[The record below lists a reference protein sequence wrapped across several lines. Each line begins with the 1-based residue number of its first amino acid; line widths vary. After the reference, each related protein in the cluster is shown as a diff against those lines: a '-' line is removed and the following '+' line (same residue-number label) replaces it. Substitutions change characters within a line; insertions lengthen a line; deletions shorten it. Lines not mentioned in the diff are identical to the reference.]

1 MAKRKTALRILSIL
15 LSLIL
20 VIGLMP
26 LSALAAE
33 GEEPD
38 SAAEDTIDAPE
49 KETAP
54 EKEPETV
61 PPAPRTAEPEP
72 APAEPEPAEPEQTPT
87 AEPEG
92 TPATP
97 KPAEP
102 AAEPE
107 AAPEPAAPQEVV
119 KYSITYYKNDGYDS
133 THLRR
138 EHAAGDTVN
147 MNEVSFG
154 RDPSFSHDGLEGTRY
169 ILIGWK
175 TDKNAAGVEYAV
187 TDTLTSPLCRERRR
201 GPAERAGCVQR

>member
-1 MAKRKTALRILSIL
+1 MSKRKTALRILSIL

-38 SAAEDTIDAPE
+38 SATEDTIDAPE

-61 PPAPRTAEPEP
+61 TPAPRTAEPEP
-72 APAEPEPAEPEQTPT
+72 A
-87 AEPEG
+87 
-92 TPATP
+92 
-97 KPAEP
+97 PAEP

-187 TDTLTSPLCRERRR
+187 TDTLTSPVCRERRR
-201 GPAERAGCVQR
+201 GPAERAGCVQRQNVRLQPPGEIHEQCV